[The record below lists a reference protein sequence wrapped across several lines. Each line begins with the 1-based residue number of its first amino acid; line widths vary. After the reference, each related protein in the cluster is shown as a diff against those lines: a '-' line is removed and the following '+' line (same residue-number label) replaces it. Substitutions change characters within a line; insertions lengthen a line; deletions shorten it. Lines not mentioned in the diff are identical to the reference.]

1 MNQRTADRFVELRK
15 HFGYSQE
22 ELADAIG
29 VSRQAVSK
37 WERGESSPDT
47 DNLIELAR
55 LYHISLDELVNGDA
69 IPEKNIEDVKVEEA
83 KSEGKASEEN
93 DFVWEDD
100 GARVEIKD
108 KTILVKNEQ
117 GEEKVYERDAV
128 EKKRLKTNRRSAF
141 AGGCFA
147 LLASIAYLILGFTL
161 KSGNGWVCAWPLF
174 ILIPVVASVV
184 VCVSYKRVAAFCYPA
199 LIAAI
204 YCFLGVTYGFWHP
217 HWILFLTIP
226 IFYLVA
232 GFIDRATRSHDYEA
246 IDNAYDK
253 KEGRH
258 R

>member
-55 LYHISLDELVNGDA
+55 LYHISLDDLVNG
-69 IPEKNIEDVKVEEA
+69 EDMPSKETSEA
-83 KSEGKASEEN
+83 KIEEKAPAEN
-93 DFVWEDD
+93 AFVWEDD
-100 GARVEIKD
+100 GSHVEIESS
-108 KTILVKNEQ
+108 TIRVRNEQ
-117 GEEKVYERDAV
+117 GEEKVYDRDAI
-128 EKKRLKTNRRSAF
+128 EKKRLKTNRWSAIV
-141 AGGCFA
+141 GGCFA
-147 LLASIAYLILGFTL
+147 LLATIAYLTLSFTL
-161 KSGNGWVCAWPLF
+161 KFGNGWVLAWPLF
-174 ILIPVVASVV
+174 ILIPVAGSVV

-204 YCFLGVTYGFWHP
+204 YCFIGMAYGWWHP
-217 HWILFLTIP
+217 HWILFLSIP
-226 IFYLVA
+226 VFYIVA
-232 GFIDRATRSHDYEA
+232 GLIDHATRAHDFEA
-246 IDNAYDK
+246 IENAYNK